1 MKDRRRDFFRTSTQ
15 LLARA
20 QEVIEFL
27 MACNQRY
34 DGTRKQ
40 FGYALA
46 EWSPKPAMWLK
57 GNGEPDTDL
66 IRKVFR
72 LTRETAAGYGTE
84 EAEAVLGGYLVCY
97 SQIARPAVLLIS
109 ESDTGMELIRTI
121 ELIKGDLARQKQHK
135 SENRQRV
142 PVLQLAADLA
152 DRDGF
157 KALARQLH
165 YGENEVESHGEMAE
179 STISAVFK
187 ELAVLGMT
195 DE

>member
-27 MACNQRY
+27 MERDQRF

-84 EAEAVLGGYLVCY
+84 EAEELLGGYMVCY
-97 SQIARPAVLLIS
+97 SQIGRPAVLLIG
-109 ESDTGMELIRTI
+109 EHDGGMELVRYMD
-121 ELIKGDLARQKQHK
+121 LIKGDLARQQQHK

-142 PVLQLAADLA
+142 PVIQTAADIA
-152 DRDGF
+152 DREGF
-157 KALARQLH
+157 KALARALH
-165 YGENEVESHGEMAE
+165 YGENEVETHGEMSE
-179 STISAVFK
+179 QTISSVFK
-187 ELAVLGMT
+187 ELAIVGMT

>member
-27 MACNQRY
+27 MTVDQRY
-34 DGTRKQ
+34 EGSRKQ

-66 IRKVFR
+66 IKKVFR

-84 EAEAVLGGYLVCY
+84 EAEDVIGGYVVCY
-97 SQIARPAVLLIS
+97 SKISRPSVLLLS
-109 ESDTGMELIRTI
+109 ESDSGMKLLWAM
-121 ELIKGDLARQKQHK
+121 ELIKGDLTRQAQHK
-135 SENRQRV
+135 AENRQRV

-157 KALARQLH
+157 KALARALH
-165 YGENEVESHGEMAE
+165 FAENEVESHGEVTT
-179 STISAVFK
+179 STISTVFK

>member
-27 MACNQRY
+27 MERDQRY
-34 DGTRKQ
+34 EGTRKQ
-40 FGYALA
+40 FGYALS

-57 GNGEPDTDL
+57 GNGEPDVDL

-84 EAEAVLGGYLVCY
+84 EAEDLLGGYLVCY
-97 SQIARPAVLLIS
+97 SQIGRPAVLLIGP
-109 ESDTGMELIRTI
+109 DDPDMELIRYI
-121 ELIKGDLARQKQHK
+121 DLLKGDLARQKQHK
-135 SENRQRV
+135 TENRQRV
-142 PVLQLAADLA
+142 EVIRMAADIA
-152 DRDGF
+152 DRAGY
-157 KALARQLH
+157 KALSRQLH
-165 YGENEVESHGEMAE
+165 YGENEVEQAGEMTE
-179 STISAVFK
+179 QTISSTFK